1 MKRKWSSVH
10 SAEHLVIGH
19 SYKLIMYGDKICIKG
34 KYDVTSYSE
43 DSIMLRCNND
53 VLCIKG
59 EDVVISSLDV
69 NQIYISG
76 KISDISFS

>member
-1 MKRKWSSVH
+1 MQ
-10 SAEHLVIGH
+10 SAENLIIGH

-34 KYDVTSYSE
+34 KYDITSYSE
-43 DSIMLRCNND
+43 DSVMLRCNND

-59 EDVVISSLDV
+59 EDMLISLLDV

-76 KISDISFS
+76 KIIDISFS

>member
-1 MKRKWSSVH
+1 MQN
-10 SAEHLVIGH
+10 AEKLIIGH

-34 KYDVTSYSE
+34 KYDITSYSE
-43 DSIMLRCNND
+43 DAVMLRCGNNI
-53 VLCIKG
+53 LCIKG
-59 EDVVISSLDV
+59 GNIVISSLDV

>member
-1 MKRKWSSVH
+1 MH